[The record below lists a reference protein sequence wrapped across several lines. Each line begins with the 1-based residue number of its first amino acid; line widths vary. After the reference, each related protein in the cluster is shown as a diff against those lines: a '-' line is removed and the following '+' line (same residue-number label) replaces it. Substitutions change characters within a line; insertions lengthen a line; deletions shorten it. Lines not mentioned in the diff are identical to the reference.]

1 MGDDNNLMLC
11 DECTGA
17 IGTTDE
23 KLCDACWHNQNQFTC
38 MRADLDWFKGNRRER
53 FAARFLAE
61 LVGPIT
67 FPQSV
72 EDQLHA
78 AGVKTEDFE
87 AYAADVAVGFA
98 DALIERLDKERG
110 TNGKT

>member
-1 MGDDNNLMLC
+1 MPSTHDRC
-11 DECTGA
+11 RCSSCKE
-17 IGTTDE
+17 I
-23 KLCDACWHNQNQFTC
+23 
-38 MRADLDWFKGNRRER
+38 RREGH
-53 FAARFLAE
+53 ASRFLAE

-87 AYAADVAVGFA
+87 AYAADIAVGFA
-98 DALIERLDKERG
+98 DALIERLDKERDPD
-110 TNGKT
+110 GKT